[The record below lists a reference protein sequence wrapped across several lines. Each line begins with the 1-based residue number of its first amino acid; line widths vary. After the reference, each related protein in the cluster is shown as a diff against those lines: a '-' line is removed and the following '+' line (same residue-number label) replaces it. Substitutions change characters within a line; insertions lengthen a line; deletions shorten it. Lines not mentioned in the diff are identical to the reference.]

1 VGDDDDDDKDGWAE
15 FLAKQTAMSVAGT
28 LPFVRDIASGV
39 QGFSGGGAYGSMMDT
54 IARPIYQASQGEV
67 DKAFVRSLVDA
78 GGLFLHAPSTQIN
91 RFIDAAW
98 RQSEGDDVSPM
109 EYIMGK
115 SK

>member
-1 VGDDDDDDKDGWAE
+1 V
-15 FLAKQTAMSVAGT
+15 
-28 LPFVRDIASGV
+28 
-39 QGFSGGGAYGSMMDT
+39 
-54 IARPIYQASQGEV
+54 
-67 DKAFVRSLVDA
+67 VDA

-98 RQSEGDDVSPM
+98 RQSEGDDVSPI